1 MVSHTK
7 FQVFMSIHSL
17 MRNFC
22 KIDRGGWLYSE
33 FEVAL
38 WCHIPISGL
47 KVNLLSHEEFL
58 QKLIGVGGRDC
69 WIWGGSVVSHT
80 KFQVF
85 MSICSLI
92 RSFCKIVRG
101 GGAGGD
107 GWILGGTPVSHTKFQ
122 VSMSIRSLIRSFCQ
136 IENDE
141 KSSFFISFSSKNDD
155 FTI

>member
-1 MVSHTK
+1 
-7 FQVFMSIHSL
+7 

-38 WCHIPISGL
+38 WCHIPNSGL
-47 KVNLLSHEEFL
+47 NVNLLSHEEFL
-58 QKLIGVGGRDC
+58 QKLIGGGNG

-85 MSICSLI
+85 MSIRSLI

-101 GGAGGD
+101 GGGAGGD
-107 GWILGGTPVSHTKFQ
+107 GWILGGNLVSHTKFQ
-122 VSMSIRSLIRSFCQ
+122 VSMSIRSLTRSF
-136 IENDE
+136 
-141 KSSFFISFSSKNDD
+141 
-155 FTI
+155 